1 MAWKRNAECIASR
14 TTSLPRN
21 ENERFEMPPLVRAPG
36 QRSLISGSAS
46 MKLSA
51 KRLCSSMP
59 VATASTF
66 GSKTMSSGSEA
77 DLLDE
82 QPVRT
87 LADGDLALD
96 RLGLPLLVEGH
107 DDDAGAVVLDRCA
120 PARGTAPRPP

>member
-66 GSKTMSSGSEA
+66 GSKMTSSGAKPTSSTSS
-77 DLLDE
+77 
-82 QPVRT
+82 RY
-87 LADGDLALD
+87 
-96 RLGLPLLVEGH
+96 
-107 DDDAGAVVLDRCA
+107 
-120 PARGTAPRPP
+120 ARSQMATFRSTVSA